1 LRKLLANATTTTTV
15 SEISNSDFAAKRED
29 KTNLEIKQQTA
40 KVE

>member
-1 LRKLLANATTTTTV
+1 LRKLLANATTTTV

-40 KVE
+40 KVVK